1 MEHERET
8 SGQID
13 TPSSTMA
20 PSTMAFPHLYA
31 TLWLWGGVAIG
42 LAAGWIAT
50 VVAVRFAPLVV
61 FPLAV
66 GAVLGVVLIGAAQLL
81 QNDRRQTILAAATM
95 AALVAVGAQH
105 YFSYLEA
112 NREMEESQTIK
123 DAKAA
128 FADIMADRRP
138 TGFFDYLRQQAAIG
152 RRMPLGYV
160 ARGPMAWLSW
170 AVDGLL
176 VVAGTM
182 AVVVFAGGPRE
193 NR

>member
-1 MEHERET
+1 MPGR
-8 SGQID
+8 D
-13 TPSSTMA
+13 PA
-20 PSTMAFPHLYA
+20 DMAFPHLYA
-31 TLWLWGGVAIG
+31 TLWLWGGVLIG
-42 LAAGWIAT
+42 LSVGWIAT

-81 QNDRRQTILAAATM
+81 QDGRRQTILAAATM
-95 AALVAVGAQH
+95 AALVAIGAQH
-105 YFSYLEA
+105 YFSYLDA

-128 FADIMADRRP
+128 FADIIDVRRP
-138 TGFFDYLRQQAAIG
+138 TNPFDYLRQQAAIG
-152 RRMPLGYV
+152 RPMPFGYV

-182 AVVVFAGGPRE
+182 AVVVFAGGKTEGKHPCPT
-193 NR
+193 